1 MVMASSLT
9 VCPVCNFELPAE
21 VTRDSRFE
29 CLKCEATLQAVRSD
43 TYHWIRRTVCWSA
56 TLTSAWMNGWHDAS
70 VVFVIPFYA
79 IPVFVAWYNLERY
92 FPPKK
97 FECID
102 SYIQTLGI
110 DPH

>member
-1 MVMASSLT
+1 
-9 VCPVCNFELPAE
+9 
-21 VTRDSRFE
+21 
-29 CLKCEATLQAVRSD
+29 
-43 TYHWIRRTVCWSA
+43 
-56 TLTSAWMNGWHDAS
+56 MNGWHDAS